1 MHLSK
6 STEGKAPR
14 VNHINQGLGLWCV
27 RSSAVT
33 NTPPV
38 AGRLSTCKDRFT
50 WETCVPFPQFCSKKL
65 GQKLKKKQN
74 KKYICTMVLELVDS
88 LLIKE
93 STYHA
98 LGCDDDN
105 VKMKFRLLNIY
116 FYVLFLLC
124 HRLETNSSRTTL
136 WTALKECLNSRL
148 KRGIRMCKY
157 ERVCGL
163 LRNRKIQY
171 G

>member
-1 MHLSK
+1 MC
-6 STEGKAPR
+6 E
-14 VNHINQGLGLWCV
+14 
-27 RSSAVT
+27 
-33 NTPPV
+33 
-38 AGRLSTCKDRFT
+38 DRFR

-65 GQKLKKKQN
+65 EQKFKKKNN
-74 KKYICTMVLELVDS
+74 KHICTMVLELVNI
-88 LLIKE
+88 LFIKE
-93 STYHA
+93 STYHEP
-98 LGCDDDN
+98 GCDDNN

-124 HRLETNSSRTTL
+124 HGLETNSSRTTL